1 MVPYGLMQTMTVLK
15 VRQNL
20 SYLGGLCFLTSIS
33 TGNYPATN
41 PLYYLGWMEII
52 PLLIFCLTLIR
63 SLKAYPTNGSKPI
76 RKVIQRTKWH
86 QHGAFPLAALC
97 INPRGLIIL
106 ATTLSIRRDNT
117 FQLSNQPIN
126 PIWVR
131 RASDLSPS
139 NIMDQTES
147 IRAKFLFLKVAV
159 P

>member
-1 MVPYGLMQTMTVLK
+1 MVPYGLMPTMTVLK

-33 TGNYPATN
+33 TENYPATN
-41 PLYYLGWMEII
+41 PLYYLEWMEII
-52 PLLIFCLTLIR
+52 PLLIFCPTPTPLA
-63 SLKAYPTNGSKPI
+63 KFFHTNGYKPT
-76 RKVIQRTKWH
+76 RKVILRMKWH
-86 QHGAFPLAALC
+86 LLGAFPLAVLC
-97 INPRGLIIL
+97 INPRGLIIRG
-106 ATTLSIRRDNT
+106 TTLSIRRDNT

-139 NIMDQTES
+139 NITDQTES
-147 IRAKFLFLKVAV
+147 VRAKFLFLKVAV